1 MRMNEIFA
9 MMNEGKYCGDR
20 RVELGWYPFLSGIIA
35 SPGNKKSQLDPKGR
49 G

>member
-35 SPGNKKSQLDPKGR
+35 SPGNKES
-49 G
+49 